1 MLWLEPS
8 VAVELRDV
16 PGISEQP
23 RYYPGGLFVDA
34 GPRMDAA
41 EYERYV
47 IHETFGSVDW
57 DSPEGVDEFRF
68 DRTTGLLARLSLR
81 IPEYV
86 EEDPDRA
93 MGWLSVDSA
102 RGNLRLIEP
111 KADFYV
117 GPAAVRWCTDR
128 ELILL
133 RGGPVAPTAERL
145 RVQVAPGLHLLFA
158 DGLLAGWMLDA
169 PESRISPLSG
179 EPSTSP
185 ADPVL
190 AEVLEDYLRLMA
202 FPALDDLMD
211 SEPGFRRSLEE
222 LAARIDVGS
231 GATDRRS
238 ALRDCIDD
246 VIKEWYEE

>member
-1 MLWLEPS
+1 MLRLEPS
-8 VAVELRDV
+8 VVVELCGV
-16 PGISEQP
+16 PGIPEPP
-23 RYYPGGLFVDA
+23 RYFPRGLFVDA

-57 DSPEGVDEFRF
+57 DSPEGVDEYRF
-68 DRTTGLLARLSLR
+68 DRTTGLLSRLSLR
-81 IPEYV
+81 IPEYL
-86 EEDPDRA
+86 EEDRDRA
-93 MGWLSVDSA
+93 LGWLSVDSTP
-102 RGNLRLIEP
+102 GNLRLIEP
-111 KADFYV
+111 KADFHV
-117 GPAAVRWCTDR
+117 DPAAARWSTDR

-133 RGGPVAPTAERL
+133 RGGPDAPTADRL

-158 DGLLAGWMLDA
+158 EGLLAGWMLDA
-169 PESRISPLSG
+169 PESRISPSSG
-179 EPSTSP
+179 RPSSSP
-185 ADPVL
+185 PDPVL
-190 AEVLEDYLRLMA
+190 AEVLADYLQLMV

-211 SEPGFRRSLEE
+211 GEPGFRRSLEE